1 MRICKQMLKNDRANT
16 KTESLSRQLSEE
28 ASVGPLKSR
37 NAYNE
42 KEVSKPPYNEEEISK
57 PPYNEEEI
65 SKPPYNEEEI
75 SK

>member
-1 MRICKQMLKNDRANT
+1 MIGQTLKQTVYQDNF
-16 KTESLSRQLSEE
+16 SEE

-65 SKPPYNEEEI
+65 SKPAYNKE
-75 SK
+75 